1 MASTTLIA
9 IGIDLASGRWEDN
22 GSASIQ
28 FTADGWVKCGVGVI
42 PWPGGSLTP
51 AALADTIDNYARQ
64 TGAAVVCLDGPQ
76 GWRTTGITSDDRP
89 GVGRWCEYEVNAQGK
104 TGEYGHT
111 YPRTQAGWI
120 RFCIAVFDELLAKAG
135 VVLVNDADAT
145 RLDRL
150 VNGYWLLEVFPTSI
164 WRSSGLP
171 PLPGKA
177 RTTLGRMDVAR
188 GYLTAR
194 YGMPNGILPER
205 GSHDDLQALVAAL
218 PGVGLLGGPAVAEA
232 NGFPAAE
239 QSARGDVPVHRV
251 EGLIWDARPRHPG
264 PAPDKAAVATKPPLP
279 ANGGNPLLPDD
290 RDPHGDAVY
299 TRGVALFRHLAERHA
314 VGEALG
320 IGYADFVAMAYGVE
334 DFAAVAGRP
343 FAQSDIGRTIELAD
357 QITHAAGGPVELSL
371 GESSLNAGMD
381 SFIWPKQPPH
391 RLKAKAL
398 TEHQRKHGYTA
409 EEWEAVFPEPN
420 RKLILPAQPGLTQ

>member
-1 MASTTLIA
+1 MASTTLTA
-9 IGIDLASGRWEDN
+9 LGIDLASSRWGDN

-28 FTADGWVKCGVGVI
+28 FTSDGWAKCGVRVI
-42 PWPGGSLTP
+42 TWPGGPLTP
-51 AALADTIDNYARQ
+51 AALADSINTYARQ
-64 TGAAVVCLDGPQ
+64 TGAAAVCLDGPQ
-76 GWRTTGITSDDRP
+76 GWRTPGITTYDRP
-89 GVGRWCEYEVNAQGK
+89 GVGRWCEHEVNAQGK

-111 YPRTQAGWI
+111 YPRTQASWI
-120 RFCIAVFDELLAKAG
+120 RFCISVFDELLAKSG
-135 VVLVNDADAT
+135 VVLANNPDAT

-177 RTTLGRMDVAR
+177 RTTLGRMDEAR

-194 YGMPNGILPER
+194 YGMPNGTLPDH

-218 PGVGLLGGPAVAEA
+218 SGVGLLGGPAIAEA

-239 QSARGDVPVHRV
+239 RSAQGDVPVHRV

-264 PAPDKAAVATKPPLP
+264 PVPAKAAVAPKPPCP
-279 ANGGNPLLPDD
+279 ANGSNPLLPDD
-290 RDPHGDAVY
+290 RDPEGDAVY
-299 TRGVALFRHLAERHA
+299 TRGVALFRHLAGRHA
-314 VGEALG
+314 AGEAMG
-320 IGYADFVAMAYGVE
+320 IGYADVVAMLYGVS

-343 FAQSDIGRTIELAD
+343 FAQSDIDRTIELAD
-357 QITHAAGGPVELSL
+357 QVTHAAGGPVELSR
-371 GESSLNAGMD
+371 GKSSLNAGMD

-391 RLKAKAL
+391 QLSAKAL
-398 TEHQRKHGYTA
+398 TEHQRKYGYTA
-409 EEWEAVFPEPN
+409 EEWEAGFPEFN
-420 RKLILPAQPGLTQ
+420 RKLVIPAEHQIG